1 MTDGVFPDTNGSGV
15 VADNSKPAPVPQESR
30 TLPRHARAFM
40 DLQRTFLVKLLF
52 KDPEKRF
59 PGRNRSRVDY
69 DALFASVRFR
79 DMEIV
84 PNYDKVYRLPS
95 VLNFDCKRVYAF
107 DYYVDLFSRKRN
119 PDRLVDVLL
128 QCGFKAVL
136 VRYKDDE
143 RFLLLRSE
151 DFERRRQ
158 TDSQR
163 LREHLN
169 PLFEAQDTVVPAHLV
184 DTLLSTMRDSA
195 RLDAQARQMQ
205 WIQTQRGDL
214 LLTPASAG
222 TDTEESIQM
231 FLFLRDYTGSEQL
244 RQIIESVLAG
254 NDTLV
259 PRQILEDFLGA
270 IDRLPFLERKASQM
284 NWVQLEGSGNL
295 LLESTLIDDDQLVRY
310 RYD

>member
-1 MTDGVFPDTNGSGV
+1 MTESVIPDTSGSGT
-15 VADNSKPAPVPQESR
+15 VADNSKRPTLPRESR

-95 VLNFDCKRVYAF
+95 VLNFDCKRAYAF
-107 DYYVDLFSRKRN
+107 DYYVELFSRKRN

-136 VRYKDDE
+136 VRHQDDE

-158 TDSQR
+158 TDSQI

-169 PLFEAQDTVVPAHLV
+169 PLFEGADTLVPADLV
-184 DTLLSTMRDSA
+184 DTLLNTMRDSA
-195 RLDAQARQMQ
+195 RLDAQARRMQ

-214 LLTPASAG
+214 LLTPARVG

-231 FLFLRDYTGSEQL
+231 FLFLREYTGSQQL
-244 RQIIESVLAG
+244 RRVIESVLAG

-259 PRQILEDFLGA
+259 PREMLEDFLGA

-295 LLESTLIDDDQLVRY
+295 LLESSLIDDDQLARVRY
-310 RYD
+310 E